1 MSSRSAALKN
11 PNTDLKNLW
20 QNIKNVID
28 LQQIMAISYGWV
40 VRWPG
45 DEDPLVSQTVGGVEA
60 EQDVAGQ
67 LFIQHRK

>member
-1 MSSRSAALKN
+1 MSSSSAALKN
-11 PNTDLKNLW
+11 QNTDLKNLW
-20 QNIKNVID
+20 QNIKTFIL
-28 LQQIMAISYGWV
+28 LQQIIVISYGRV

-67 LFIQHRK
+67 LFI